1 MENRHGLL
9 VDSEL
14 TQADGYAERQ
24 AAVMMLR
31 RQGPKGRRTLG
42 ADKGYDSR
50 DFIVALRLLK
60 TTPHVAQ
67 NTSGRRS
74 AVDGRTTAHSDYE
87 VSQRIRKRIEESF
100 GWIKDVGGMR
110 KTRHRGKERV
120 GWQFDLTACAYN
132 LIRLPKLLAVT
143 A

>member
-14 TQADGYAERQ
+14 TQADGYAERA
-24 AAVMMLR
+24 AAVTMLR
-31 RQGPKGRRTLG
+31 RQGSKGRRTLG

-50 DFIVALRLLK
+50 DFIVALRSLK

-67 NTSGRRS
+67 NTSGRCS
-74 AVDGRTTAHSDYE
+74 AIDGGTTGHGGYE
-87 VSQRIRKRIEESF
+87 ISQRIRIEESF

-110 KTRHRGKERV
+110 KMRHHGKERV
-120 GWQFDLTACAYN
+120 GWRFGFTAARAFSAAC
-132 LIRLPKLLAVT
+132 
-143 A
+143 